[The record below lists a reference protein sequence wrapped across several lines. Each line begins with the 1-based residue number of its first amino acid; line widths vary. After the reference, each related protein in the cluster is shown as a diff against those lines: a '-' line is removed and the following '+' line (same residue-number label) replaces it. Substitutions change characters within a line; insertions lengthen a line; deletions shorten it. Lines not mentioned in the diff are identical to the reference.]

1 MVRHVKAHLPMQ
13 FMTIFIQTLTQDFVG
28 LVCQCQGLQE
38 VQFYPFGQNN
48 ALNICFNEHFSKDE
62 L

>member
-1 MVRHVKAHLPMQ
+1 MK

-48 ALNICFNEHFSKDE
+48 ALKICFNEHFSKDE